1 MPKFVEVTKDVLRSI
16 DFKATKECE
25 FLFKIMTGYYLIEKV
40 E

>member
-1 MPKFVEVTKDVLRSI
+1 MPKFLEASKEVLKSI